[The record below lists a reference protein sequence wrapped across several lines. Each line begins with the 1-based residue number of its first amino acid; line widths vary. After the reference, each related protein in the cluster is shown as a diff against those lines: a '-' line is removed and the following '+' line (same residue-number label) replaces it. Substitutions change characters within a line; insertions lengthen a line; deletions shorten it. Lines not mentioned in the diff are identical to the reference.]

1 MKKIDS
7 HINCLQRMVCVS
19 LLTLTFAGAYAQS
32 RPVAPAVGAAPA
44 QAQAQVAAKPPEVQW
59 EYLVVSY
66 GKTIFGA
73 PEKTLAYRSIG
84 LSATAQEANEVQRSL
99 DVLGRFGWEVITIVG
114 TIGGDQQIV
123 FKRRY
128 DRARSVNE
136 ASEILKGREV
146 FLRDLLDIME
156 RESRIRDEAAAAAEA
171 ERNRPRLIELDAV
184 DAAQMR
190 ARLSAERKAALEAAI
205 AGTPWGSR
213 ATIKVRP
220 EGTSTYIDA
229 VLDGTPDF
237 LKNGNTYRKSEVASW
252 VKSNLLSALQT
263 TATSLGG
270 YLDINVTT
278 NINFN
283 GVVTRVDQ
291 QRSSYSSYLRR
302 WD

>member
-1 MKKIDS
+1 MEYLEKFCHAALAS
-7 HINCLQRMVCVS
+7 MLS
-19 LLTLTFAGAYAQS
+19 LATATAYAQS
-32 RPVAPAVGAAPA
+32 KTTTPATSAALV
-44 QAQAQVAAKPPEVQW
+44 QAQAVAQATEMQW

-66 GKTIFGA
+66 GKTVFGA

-99 DVLGRFGWEVITIVG
+99 DVLGRFGWEVVTIVG

-128 DRARSVNE
+128 NRTRSANE

-156 RESRIRDEAAAAAEA
+156 RQSRIREQAAAAAEA
-171 ERNRPRLIELDAV
+171 ERNKPRLVELDV
-184 DAAQMR
+184 IDAIQTR
-190 ARLSAERKAALEAAI
+190 ARLSAERKSVIEAAL

-213 ATIKVRP
+213 VTITVHAD
-220 EGTSTYIDA
+220 TSFTLIEA

-237 LKNGNTYRKSEVASW
+237 LKNSNTYRKSEVASW
-252 VKSNLLSALQT
+252 VKANLLNVLQT
-263 TATSLGG
+263 TAQSFGG
-270 YLDINVTT
+270 YPSITVTT
-278 NINFN
+278 QISFN
-283 GVVTRVDQ
+283 GALTKVDEQ
-291 QRSSYSSYLRR
+291 KSTYSSAMRR